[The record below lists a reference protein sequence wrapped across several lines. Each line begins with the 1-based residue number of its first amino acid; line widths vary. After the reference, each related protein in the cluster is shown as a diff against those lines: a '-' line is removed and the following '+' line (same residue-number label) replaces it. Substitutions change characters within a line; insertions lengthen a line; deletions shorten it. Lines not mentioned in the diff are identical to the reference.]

1 LVANCQAFEKL
12 VFPKARVSV
21 VKGQV
26 VREGGTP
33 IPGVQ
38 LELAHRREPQSLYVL
53 SGERGEFDFGSI
65 PEGPYT
71 LRTCA
76 AGFDTLEVVVDIRE
90 DAPAPICELV
100 LGPSEAPGEREVRWL
115 ERK

>member
-1 LVANCQAFEKL
+1 L
-12 VFPKARVSV
+12 VFPKARVSKV
-21 VKGQV
+21 QGQV
-26 VREGGTP
+26 FGEGDTP
-33 IPGVQ
+33 KPGVQ
-38 LELAHRREPQSLYVL
+38 LELAHRREPRALYVL

-76 AGFDTLEVVVDIRE
+76 NGFDVLEIDVDIRE
-90 DAPAPICELV
+90 DAPALVCELV
-100 LGPSEAPGEREVRWL
+100 LGPSEAAGERDVRWL